1 MTSEPGNH
9 PIWKQTFLKVKRL
22 HLSSWKISLNQWC
35 SKYCCVLI
43 LLSFHETPCKKII
56 PSKQMTQ
63 MTETQFLSSV
73 FSPSATE
80 LCPSGHGSS
89 AGSSGELRSCGEE
102 LIKKSGSFS
111 LQSQPAFLAR
121 VPNETVVR
129 LFSLLVSP
137 PNCLCTRNI
146 WSLDWHH
153 SFLSQMRHY
162 SAKYGVSEFPGE
174 GISFTKL
181 TMDTMNDSSG
191 AEIKVS
197 LTLGQ

>member
-22 HLSSWKISLNQWC
+22 HLSFWKISLNQWC
-35 SKYCCVLI
+35 SKYCCILI
-43 LLSFHETPCKKII
+43 LSSFHAKPCKDLI

-63 MTETQFLSSV
+63 MTETQFLSSL

-137 PNCLCTRNI
+137 IDSPQNCLYARDM
-146 WSLDWHH
+146 WS
-153 SFLSQMRHY
+153 
-162 SAKYGVSEFPGE
+162 
-174 GISFTKL
+174 
-181 TMDTMNDSSG
+181 
-191 AEIKVS
+191 
-197 LTLGQ
+197 

>member
-22 HLSSWKISLNQWC
+22 HLSFWKISLNQWC
-35 SKYCCVLI
+35 SKYCCILI
-43 LLSFHETPCKKII
+43 LLSFHAKPCKDLIS
-56 PSKQMTQ
+56 SKQMTQ
-63 MTETQFLSSV
+63 MTETQFLSSL

-137 PNCLCTRNI
+137 IDSPQNCLYARDM
-146 WSLDWHH
+146 WS
-153 SFLSQMRHY
+153 
-162 SAKYGVSEFPGE
+162 
-174 GISFTKL
+174 
-181 TMDTMNDSSG
+181 
-191 AEIKVS
+191 
-197 LTLGQ
+197 